1 MSKPFKPL
9 LACEA
14 DLSKIKYPVL
24 ASPKLDGIRCIIHPE
39 LGPVSRK
46 LKPIPNKAL
55 REKLAKLPAWLD
67 GELIAGP
74 PTAKDVM
81 QRTSSTVMSHE
92 SDDTDNVTFYVFDR
106 VDEEHHRKGWEPC
119 WYSTRYD
126 ALLGMTL
133 AHQECVEIL
142 DSVLLSHDL
151 DLSTYESECVEAGY
165 EGVMLRDPRG
175 IYKFGRS
182 TVKEGILLK
191 VKRFA
196 DQEGTVIGF
205 VERMH
210 NENEATKDNLGH
222 TKRSSAKA
230 GKVGAGTLGALVLLI
245 EGWGEHTVEVG
256 TGFDDA
262 QRARIWAAP
271 QLYLGRLVTF
281 KYQPSGSKDAPRF
294 PVFKAFRDERDA

>member
-1 MSKPFKPL
+1 VKPFKPL

-81 QRTSSTVMSHE
+81 QRTSSAVMSHE
-92 SDDTDNVTFYVFDR
+92 SEDTENVTFYVFDA
-106 VDEEHHRKGWEPC
+106 VSEGP
-119 WYSTRYD
+119 YQTRYQCLGAEEWED
-126 ALLGMTL
+126 DEGPFGDPIAQLLHHETIYS
-133 AHQECVEIL
+133 AE
-142 DSVLLSHDL
+142 LLTMCEERHV
-151 DLSTYESECVEAGY
+151 TQGY
-165 EGVMLRDPRG
+165 EGIMLRDPKG

-196 DQEGTVIGF
+196 DMEGTVVGF

-210 NENEATKDNLGH
+210 NENEATKDALGH

-230 GKVGAGTLGALVLLI
+230 GKVGAGTLGALVLSI
-245 EGWGEHTVEVG
+245 EGWGEHHVEVG

-294 PVFKAFRDERDA
+294 PVFKAFRDERDV

>member
-1 MSKPFKPL
+1 MKPFKPL
-9 LACEA
+9 LAVEA
-14 DLSKIKYPVL
+14 DLTKIKYPVL

-39 LGPVSRK
+39 LGPVSRT

-55 REKLAKLPAWLD
+55 RAKLAELPAWLD

-81 QRTSSTVMSHE
+81 QRTSSKVMSHDE
-92 SDDTDNVTFYVFDR
+92 DAEDVVFYVFDQIADPNVVGAHEFATFEER
-106 VDEEHHRKGWEPC
+106 HGRAGHASFYYHVCDFVDHETIGNETE
-119 WYSTRYD
+119 
-126 ALLGMTL
+126 LQL
-133 AHQECVEIL
+133 
-142 DSVLLSHDL
+142 
-151 DLSTYESECVEAGY
+151 YEDHAVG
-165 EGVMLRDPRG
+165 EGFEGIMLRDPKG

-196 DQEGTVIGF
+196 DMEGRVVGF

-222 TKRSSAKA
+222 TKRSSAKD
-230 GKVGAGTLGALVLLI
+230 GKIGAGTLGALVLTI
-245 EGWGEHTVEVG
+245 DGWGEHELQVG
-256 TGFDDA
+256 GGFDDA
-262 QRARIWAAP
+262 TRAEIWADKEK
-271 QLYLGRLVTF
+271 YLGLLATF

-294 PVFKAFRDERDA
+294 PVFKSFRSEEDV